1 MSADLTQYVNLRPL
15 DITPAQVYLDSIEV
29 ARNVF
34 PGFDLRPG
42 TVEDAMFQAF
52 AYMSSLNIGAIN
64 RLPDS
69 LILGLGKMLGTQY
82 VDSEPATM
90 DVTFT
95 ANSNDGAIVPMGTI
109 VRYTPSTDDESA
121 SVSYFFETNESI
133 TIAANALEDPLPTGT
148 ANCTSRDL
156 GVVFAVDAGAP
167 LSLESY
173 SQELYSAVS
182 AGNFVQGIDGEGLD
196 DFLDRTVT
204 NLSSMSSALVT
215 TSQLNNYVLV
225 NYPQLISR
233 SKVYDL
239 TDPEGARVIGEAD
252 VAGKILIC
260 AYGPQRFLTNTEITT
275 INTDI
280 SDRVVAGLEVGVVS
294 PVFVNFKIVAT
305 CTYLSQYDTADVN
318 TLLTNNLLNKFSPN
332 VSQWTE
338 EKLRYNDVLR
348 FFYSNQA
355 IHSVDSLT
363 ISKTDSATITGAV
376 KVGDNVTYTAVNTF
390 SVDDVVTVTGISPS
404 GLNCATKVITA
415 RTNTT
420 FTVVNAAASG
430 TYTSGG
436 TAAVTSPNWGSVS
449 GSDILYATKGT
460 LINLQPEKIVLTLNS
475 ITI

>member
-34 PGFDLRPG
+34 PGFELRPG
-42 TVEDAMFQAF
+42 TIEDAMFQAF

-95 ANSNDGAIVPMGTI
+95 ANSNDGAIVPLGTI
-109 VRYTPSTDDESA
+109 VRYTPSTDDETS

-133 TIAANALEDPLPTGT
+133 TIAANAAEDPLPTGT
-148 ANCTSRDL
+148 ANCTSRSL
-156 GVVFAVDAGAP
+156 GVVFAVDAGVP

-182 AGNFVQGIDGEGLD
+182 AGNFVQGVDGEGLD

-215 TSQLNNYVLV
+215 TSQLNNYVLIS
-225 NYPQLISR
+225 YPQLISR

-239 TDPEGARVIGEAD
+239 TDPEGARVIGEAE
-252 VAGKILIC
+252 VPGKILLC
-260 AYGPQRFLTNTEITT
+260 AYGPQRLLTNTEITT

-294 PVFVNFKIVAT
+294 PVFANFKIVAT
-305 CTYLSQYDTADVN
+305 CTYLSQYDSADVS
-318 TLLTNNLLNKFSPN
+318 TLLINNLLTKFSPSS
-332 VSQWTE
+332 SQWTE
-338 EKLRYNDVLR
+338 ERLRYNDVLR
-348 FFYSNQA
+348 FFYSNPS

-363 ISKTDSATITGAV
+363 ISKTDSANITGAV
-376 KVGDNVTYTAVNTF
+376 KVGNNVTYTAVNTF
-390 SVDDVVTVTGISPS
+390 SVNDVVTVTGITPS

-420 FTVVNAAASG
+420 FTVVNAAATG

-436 TAAVTSPNWGSVS
+436 AAAVTSPNWGEVS

-460 LINLQPEKIVLTLNS
+460 LLNLQAEKIVLTLNS
-475 ITI
+475 ISI